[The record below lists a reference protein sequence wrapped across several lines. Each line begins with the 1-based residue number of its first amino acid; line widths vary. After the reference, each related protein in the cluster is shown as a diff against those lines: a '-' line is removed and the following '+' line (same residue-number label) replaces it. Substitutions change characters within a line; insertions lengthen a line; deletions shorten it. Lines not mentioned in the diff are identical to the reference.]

1 MIGKIIGIWGAVLLM
16 ILMTVLVV
24 AIVWLMI
31 EAFRGNK
38 EWLYDKVA
46 SR

>member
-1 MIGKIIGIWGAVLLM
+1 MDMIGKIIGIWGAVLLM
-16 ILMTVLVV
+16 ILMTALVV

-38 EWLYDKVA
+38 E
-46 SR
+46 

>member
-1 MIGKIIGIWGAVLLM
+1 MLIKILSVWGVLLLM
-16 ILMTVLVV
+16 ILMTALVV

-38 EWLYDKVA
+38 E
-46 SR
+46 